1 MQFRISPCQPEPFK
15 DCAPLKMC
23 QSLWQNFFLGSFQD
37 GNICFNAVMYS
48 IKNKQ
53 YDVIFTVM
61 MS

>member
-23 QSLWQNFFLGSFQD
+23 ESLWQIFSLSSFQD
-37 GNICFNAVMYS
+37 GKIRFMLLCEEYG
-48 IKNKQ
+48 
-53 YDVIFTVM
+53 VIFTVM

>member
-1 MQFRISPCQPEPFK
+1 MQFRISPCQSEPFK

-23 QSLWQNFFLGSFQD
+23 QSLWQNFFLGSFQ
-37 GNICFNAVMYS
+37 GGKIRFMLLCYS
-48 IKNKQ
+48 IKNEQ